1 MKSTKSNTKNPAVQA
16 VLVENLAAALADT
29 LETLPGLR
37 WAMHRAY
44 TDLFEMNIPQYF
56 EDWNSW
62 RDGSTSDVSFLTRN
76 IFVRDLSKW
85 KTLKQDD
92 EGWDLL
98 CIVDMA
104 LALVEATD
112 GIDPTVKW
120 DLDPSR
126 GQKVVRRL
134 RIARLE
140 FAAYSDKP
148 YHSTADYEEYTA
160 TAVQDSA
167 SSGDL
172 QEHSAPKSEDT
183 ATQQELSW
191 ELLPYVKSER
201 K

>member
-1 MKSTKSNTKNPAVQA
+1 MKSTKSNCGPTTQA
-16 VLVENLAAALADT
+16 VLMNNLAAALSDT
-29 LETLPGLR
+29 LMTLPGLR

-44 TDLFEMNIPQYF
+44 TDLFEMDLPQYF

-62 RDGSTSDVSFLTRN
+62 RDGRTSDVRFLTRN
-76 IFVRDLSKW
+76 IYVRDLSKW
-85 KTLKQDD
+85 RTLKQDD

-112 GIDPTVKW
+112 GIDPHAKW
-120 DLDPSR
+120 DSDPSR
-126 GQKVVRRL
+126 EQKVVRRL

-140 FAAYSDKP
+140 FTAYTDKP
-148 YHSTADYEEYTA
+148 YHSTADYQEYTA
-160 TAVQDSA
+160 LAVRDSA
-167 SSGDL
+167 QSGDS
-172 QEHSAPKSEDT
+172 QEHSAPESEDM
-183 ATQQELSW
+183 APQAELTW